1 MHLAVCLAE
10 AFVNDALTEPSTL
23 RCRYECVAAEDVL
36 ARGDRY
42 DVVVVSEVIEHVRRP
57 DRFVQT
63 MASLLADAPAQQQEQ
78 QHPGGVEHDQGALG
92 TGTWQ
97 QAPSV
102 LIVSTLNRT
111 PESFA
116 VAIIGAEYVT
126 GAVPQ
131 GTHEWKKFITPME
144 LALMAEQVGQHRLQW
159 KTFIA

>member
-1 MHLAVCLAE
+1 MV
-10 AFVNDALTEPSTL
+10 TEFLPL
-23 RCRYECVAAEDVL
+23 RCRYECVAAEEVL

-57 DRFVQT
+57 DRFIQT
-63 MASLLADAPAQQQEQ
+63 MASLLADAPAQQQER
-78 QHPGGVEHDQGALG
+78 QHPGGAEHGQGTLG
-92 TGTWQ
+92 TGTSPTGQ

-116 VAIIGAEYVT
+116 VAIVGAEYVT

-144 LALMAEQVGQHRLQW
+144 LALMSEQVGQHRLQW
-159 KTFIA
+159 TTCVA

>member
-1 MHLAVCLAE
+1 MPQHSSRSSGAE
-10 AFVNDALTEPSTL
+10 
-23 RCRYECVAAEDVL
+23 
-36 ARGDRY
+36 
-42 DVVVVSEVIEHVRRP
+42 
-57 DRFVQT
+57 Q
-63 MASLLADAPAQQQEQ
+63 
-78 QHPGGVEHDQGALG
+78 DQGTLG
-92 TGTWQ
+92 TGTSTTGQ

-116 VAIIGAEYVT
+116 VAIVGAEYVT